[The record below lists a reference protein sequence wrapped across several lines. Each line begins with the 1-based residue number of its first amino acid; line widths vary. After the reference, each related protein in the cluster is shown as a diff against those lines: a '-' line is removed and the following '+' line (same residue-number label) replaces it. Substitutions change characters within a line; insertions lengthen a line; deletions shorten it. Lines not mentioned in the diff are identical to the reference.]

1 MRTQVCR
8 LKYSLY
14 FRIDSVPMKPVRTRF
29 APSPTGYLHIGGAR
43 TALFSWAFA
52 RRHGGTFILRIEDT
66 DVARST
72 PEAVQAI
79 LDGMQ
84 WLGLNHDEGPFYQM
98 QRMDRYKEAIQQMLA
113 NGSAYYC
120 YTTRE
125 ELDALRAEQE
135 ARKEKPRY
143 DGRWRP
149 EHGKEL
155 PTPPAGVPS
164 VIRFK
169 NPKHGVVAWDDQVK
183 GRIEFANSEL
193 DDLIIA
199 RADGTPTYNF
209 CVCIDD
215 WDMGITHVIRGDDHV
230 NNTPRQI
237 NILQALGADIP
248 QYAHLSM
255 ILGDDGAKLSK
266 RHGAVS
272 VMQYDDDGF
281 LPEAVIN
288 YLARLG
294 WSHGDEEIFSREQ
307 FVEWFDLDHITA
319 SAAQF
324 NTEKLL
330 WLNQLYMKQMPVAKL
345 AIKIKA
351 RLAARGIDTDSGTNL
366 EQAVTLYVDRC
377 NTLNLLADAVKIFY
391 THVTVTPELL
401 AQHLSDEARPAL
413 ADFAAGLVNVAWE
426 GSAINA
432 LIKETVT
439 KHGLKIPKL
448 AMPLRAILTGQAQ
461 TPSVDAVIV
470 LIGREKAMAALG
482 QNI

>member
-1 MRTQVCR
+1 MTQ
-8 LKYSLY
+8 
-14 FRIDSVPMKPVRTRF
+14 VRTRF

-52 RRHGGTFILRIEDT
+52 RRHGGTFILRVEDT

-79 LDGMQ
+79 FDGMR
-84 WLGLNHDEGPFYQM
+84 WLGLAHDEGPFYQM
-98 QRMDRYKEAIQQMLA
+98 QRMGRYKEVIRQMLA
-113 NGSAYYC
+113 AGTAYHC
-120 YTTRE
+120 YTTHE
-125 ELDALRAEQE
+125 ELDALRAVQE

-149 EHGKEL
+149 EAGKTL
-155 PTPPAGVPS
+155 PTPPSTVPP
-164 VIRFK
+164 VVRFR
-169 NPKHGVVAWDDQVK
+169 NPKDGVVAWDDQVK
-183 GRIEFANSEL
+183 GRIEFANGEL

-209 CVCIDD
+209 CVCVDD

-237 NILQALGADIP
+237 NILQALGVEVP

-272 VMQYDDDGF
+272 VMQYDDDGY

-294 WSHGDEEIFSREQ
+294 WSHGDAEIFSRQQ
-307 FVEWFDLDHITA
+307 FVEWFDLDHITT

-330 WLNQLYMKQMPVAKL
+330 WLNQHYMKQLPL
-345 AIKIKA
+345 AELTEKVRA
-351 RLAARGIDTDSGTNL
+351 RLAARGVDTDAGPNL
-366 EQAVTLYVDRC
+366 EKAVALYVDRS
-377 NTLNLLADAVKIFY
+377 NTLNVLADAVEVFY
-391 THVTVTPELL
+391 VEVSPSPDLL
-401 AQHLSDEARPAL
+401 AQHLADDAQPAL
-413 ADFAAGLVNVAWE
+413 ADFAAGIATVAWE
-426 GSAINA
+426 APAIGA
-432 LIKETVT
+432 LIKETVA
-439 KHGLKIPKL
+439 KHGLKMPKL
-448 AMPLRAILTGQAQ
+448 AMPLRVLLTGQTQ
-461 TPSVDAVIV
+461 TPSVDAIIA
-470 LIGREKAMAALG
+470 LIGRQKVLQKLSA
-482 QNI
+482 QKI